1 MAKPRRVSALS
12 SVLKETQQY
21 NKVAQEDEQVLS
33 PPVEQEPVNTE
44 KQISGERDQ
53 PAVPSTEI
61 QKSVSADNHLSVST
75 GIQRPVDTEIQRPV
89 NAEIQQAMMG
99 PRDTE
104 VPKSVSAETQQSV
117 NTSLQKNRNAEL
129 SERTHKQTIVI
140 SEDLALRLKVHAAK
154 RKETIAHIATRAF
167 EKLLA
172 EEESI

>member
-61 QKSVSADNHLSVST
+61 QKSVSAENHLSVST
-75 GIQRPVDTEIQRPV
+75 EIQKPVNTEIQK
-89 NAEIQQAMMG
+89 AMMG
-99 PRDTE
+99 TLDTE
-104 VPKSVSAETQQSV
+104 VPKSVSPETQKSV
-117 NTSLQKNRNAEL
+117 NTSTQKNRNTEL

-154 RKETIAHIATRAF
+154 RKETIASIATRAF

-172 EEESI
+172 EEENN